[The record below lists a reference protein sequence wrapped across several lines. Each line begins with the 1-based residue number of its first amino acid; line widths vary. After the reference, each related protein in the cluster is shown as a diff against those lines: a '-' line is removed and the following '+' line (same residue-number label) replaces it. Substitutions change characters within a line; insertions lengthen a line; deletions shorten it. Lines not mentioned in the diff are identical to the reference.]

1 MPARSIVQMTSHR
14 PQRLLVELATDRQ
27 WTDILGILASKAKV
41 LDLNAVDGKGLTA
54 FARACRCGQRDVV
67 IAFLKQPTID
77 IFIEDRS
84 GLTAL
89 DWAKREGHDA
99 CARLVESAAYAQVH
113 SSHEQPLQA
122 DVDALH
128 GVFDEQLFARAV
140 RVDVPSALRMLDAF
154 VVTPTVHKHRFSNLH
169 VLYGLKDAKTS
180 ALYSIL
186 NAQRTNPHGT
196 FACLGHVAVQ
206 RVLEIKWA
214 LFGQRRYIH
223 QILVFALVL
232 MAMTV
237 SVATAYAT
245 AKMPEVAIYKAAFES
260 CRGNDTFN
268 SCVYDRFEL
277 MNSTTQ
283 GQPDRVALNTTLL
296 EQHNAT
302 YTTLMQYSGIQLQFV
317 QIAWAPSICF
327 VIVGLIYAQQLQ
339 PIRLWQWTRYAR
351 DGTWGPCDPNVELP
365 HWPQLQ
371 AAAKRL
377 LVRRVLL
384 WTCVLS
390 AFPIVCAVTAIL
402 RTTEAIPHWIIPNGR
417 HVYISY
423 TLPWLTWSTA
433 TVLWCGVLYFLLLE
447 YRELRSEDRAI
458 EERRENSEGIMWV
471 LYTLLLFVL
480 LPWATPFLRRYRRY
494 YASGFNLFQL
504 CIFSLVLLYVPLHL
518 NYAHTNKAPDLN
530 DPVYQAYI
538 CIGATATLG
547 LWMMSTQFL
556 QIHPTGGYLVPLLMD
571 IVTDVRGIALLFSV
585 VQLGFT
591 CAYYLLF
598 RCLAPKYATLYD
610 SFFAS
615 YFVLYGGLQLDDF
628 TGKSGQYL
636 RTYTVGNT
644 TASKLVNAVSPSLVP
659 LGIVLRMVQVAMYV
673 VVLANL
679 LIAMMNKTVEKKWDT
694 TEARAA
700 VSAAE
705 CVLRL
710 ERTSK
715 QTLGARQ
722 AIMYMDPPTTPS
734 DPMRW
739 VRYCLGLRPAAA
751 NVVVTPECLHPLFTE
766 YVWKYALPP
775 LDALTND
782 DTDKTLA
789 STSVDTELQ
798 TRLRDMRTKFDQLA
812 STLAAHRA

>member
-1 MPARSIVQMTSHR
+1 MTLHRALRS
-14 PQRLLVELATDRQ
+14 LVDLANQHQ
-27 WTDILGILASKAKV
+27 WTDILDVLAANAHV
-41 LDLNAVDGKGLTA
+41 PDLNAVDAKGLSA
-54 FARACRCGQRDVV
+54 LARACRSGQRRVV
-67 IAFLKQPTID
+67 IALLEQSAID
-77 IFIEDRS
+77 LFIEDRC

-113 SSHEQPLQA
+113 SAHESPLQA
-122 DVDALH
+122 DVDALD
-128 GVFDEQLFARAV
+128 GAFDEQLFARAV
-140 RVDVPSALRMLDAF
+140 RVDVPSALRMLDSF
-154 VVTPTVHKHRFSNLH
+154 VAAPTVHKHVFSNLH
-169 VLYGLKDAKTS
+169 LLYGMHDAKTS

-186 NAQRTNPHGT
+186 NAQRTNPEGT
-196 FACLGHVAVQ
+196 YACLGHVAVQ
-206 RVLEIKWA
+206 RVLDIKWA

-245 AKMPEVAIYKAAFES
+245 AKTAEVSIYKAAIEA
-260 CRGNDTFN
+260 CRGRLADNVCLYEKFNATFRDQAN
-268 SCVYDRFEL
+268 ATSRRD
-277 MNSTTQ
+277 Q
-283 GQPDRVALNTTLL
+283 D
-296 EQHNAT
+296 NAT
-302 YTTLMQYSGIQLQFV
+302 YTALIQYTGIQLQFV
-317 QIAWAPSICF
+317 QIAWVPSICF
-327 VIVGLIYAQQLQ
+327 VFFGLVYAQQLQ
-339 PIRLWQWTRYAR
+339 PTRLWQWARYAN
-351 DGTWGPCDPNVELP
+351 DGTWGPYDAAVTLP

-377 LVRRVLL
+377 LMRRVLY
-384 WTCVLS
+384 WTCATS
-390 AFPIVCAVTAIL
+390 FFPIVCAVTAIL
-402 RTTEAIPHWIIPNGR
+402 RTTETIPHWIIPNGR
-417 HVYISY
+417 HIYISY

-458 EERRENSEGIMWV
+458 EERREKAEGVVWL

-504 CIFSLVLLYVPLHL
+504 VIFSFVLLYVPLHL
-518 NYAHTNKAPDLN
+518 IYAQSNASPDLNN

-585 VQLGFT
+585 VQL
-591 CAYYLLF
+591 
-598 RCLAPKYATLYD
+598 APKYATLYD
-610 SFFAS
+610 AFFAS
-615 YFVLYGGLQLDDF
+615 YLVLYGGLQLDDF
-628 TGKSGQYL
+628 TGDAGKYL
-636 RTYTVGNT
+636 RTYTVGNKVE
-644 TASKLVNAVSPSLVP
+644 SKFVDVVSPALVP
-659 LGIVLRMVQVAMYV
+659 LGIILRMVQVAMYV

-694 TEARAA
+694 TRARAD

-715 QTLGARQ
+715 QTIAARQ
-722 AIMYMDPPTTPS
+722 AVMYMDPPKTVSGPV
-734 DPMRW
+734 RW
-739 VRYCLGLRPAAA
+739 VRYCFGLRPAAA
-751 NVVVTPECLHPLFTE
+751 SVVAPQWLHPLFTE
-766 YVWKYALPP
+766 HVWKYALRP
-775 LDALTND
+775 LDALATD
-782 DTDKTLA
+782 DDKDEAPT
-789 STSVDTELQ
+789 STAVDTELQ
-798 TRLRDMRTKFDQLA
+798 VRLRGIRTKFDQLA
-812 STLAAHRA
+812 SKLAAHHT